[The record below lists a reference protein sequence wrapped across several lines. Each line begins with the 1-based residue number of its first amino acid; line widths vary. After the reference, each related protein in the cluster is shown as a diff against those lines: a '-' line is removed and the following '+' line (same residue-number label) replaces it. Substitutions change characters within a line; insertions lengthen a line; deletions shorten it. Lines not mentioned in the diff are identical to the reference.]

1 MERTGNPTS
10 GWMQKDNFQPMGHCA
25 GQGNLINWRHY
36 EKRLV
41 VRQGLLV
48 RNRDAITLTLRQK
61 KKKSQLSGKT
71 LGIIFSEKLAFT
83 NTLHLSIHIT
93 TTS

>member
-1 MERTGNPTS
+1 MVETLN
-10 GWMQKDNFQPMGHCA
+10 
-25 GQGNLINWRHY
+25 

-61 KKKSQLSGKT
+61 KSQLSGKT
-71 LGIIFSEKLAFT
+71 LGTIFSEKLAFT
-83 NTLHLSIHIT
+83 NT
-93 TTS
+93 

>member
-1 MERTGNPTS
+1 MVETLN
-10 GWMQKDNFQPMGHCA
+10 
-25 GQGNLINWRHY
+25 

-41 VRQGLLV
+41 VKQGLLV

-61 KKKSQLSGKT
+61 EKKSQLSGKT
-71 LGIIFSEKLAFT
+71 LRTIFSEKLAFT

>member
-1 MERTGNPTS
+1 MVETLN
-10 GWMQKDNFQPMGHCA
+10 
-25 GQGNLINWRHY
+25 

-41 VRQGLLV
+41 VKQGLLV

-61 KKKSQLSGKT
+61 KKKSQLGGKT
-71 LGIIFSEKLAFT
+71 LRTIFSETLAFT

>member
-1 MERTGNPTS
+1 MVETLN
-10 GWMQKDNFQPMGHCA
+10 
-25 GQGNLINWRHY
+25 

-61 KKKSQLSGKT
+61 KSQLSGKT
-71 LGIIFSEKLAFT
+71 LGTIFSEKLAFT